1 MIIFLYMADERFAVK
16 YVTDICH
23 MALRLFSFG
32 GVVMKTNKRSYLI
45 AILSVLLT
53 AFVMLPVSAFAD
65 MNIVYSGTC
74 GEHLTWTLDDKGT
87 LTISGTGE
95 MNNSSFYENDSIEKV
110 IIEDGCTSIG
120 EGAFSGC
127 TSLTSITIP
136 ASVTSIGEDA
146 FSGCNN
152 LAISGYSRTFAD
164 AYANSNCIPFSPIP
178 PESITGAS
186 ITVPA
191 QTYTGEALEPEVT
204 VVLNGTTLIK
214 DKDYTVAFDNNTNA
228 GTSAT
233 VTITGRIKYEG
244 TESTTFTINK
254 AEQTITASDMTLTYP
269 NSGKI
274 EISGNH
280 GGLSYES
287 SNTNIVTVD
296 TDGNVTAAGAGTA
309 TITITAEETS
319 NYLNAATKTITVTVA
334 KASQSITA
342 SDLSLVFPETGTI
355 TASGNQG
362 ALTYTSS
369 NTAVATVDS
378 NGKVT
383 AKGAGTATITIS
395 AAATDNYNAATKTIT
410 VTVAKSTTTP
420 TDYTVKFMD
429 GQGKTL
435 KTETVEE
442 GKAATAPKDPT
453 REGFTFDGWDKD
465 FSKVTADLTV
475 TAKWKE
481 NTSPKPNARTS
492 IKGKKVVLSKTAFAY
507 NGKVQKPVIKTI
519 AGKKLKE
526 GTDYTA
532 KWSDASSKKV
542 GTYTITITGKG
553 SYTGT
558 TTATYKINKAKNTL
572 KLKGKPVTIKYS
584 KLKKKNQTLAA
595 KKVIKFTKKGK
606 GKLTYKKVS
615 GSGKITINKKTGKVT
630 VKKGLKKDKY
640 KVKVKVKAAGNKNY
654 NASKAKKAA
663 FTIIVK

>member
-1 MIIFLYMADERFAVK
+1 M
-16 YVTDICH
+16 
-23 MALRLFSFG
+23 
-32 GVVMKTNKRSYLI
+32 
-45 AILSVLLT
+45 
-53 AFVMLPVSAFAD
+53 
-65 MNIVYSGTC
+65 
-74 GEHLTWTLDDKGT
+74 
-87 LTISGTGE
+87 
-95 MNNSSFYENDSIEKV
+95 
-110 IIEDGCTSIG
+110 
-120 EGAFSGC
+120 
-127 TSLTSITIP
+127 
-136 ASVTSIGEDA
+136 
-146 FSGCNN
+146 
-152 LAISGYSRTFAD
+152 
-164 AYANSNCIPFSPIP
+164 
-178 PESITGAS
+178 
-186 ITVPA
+186 
-191 QTYTGEALEPEVT
+191 
-204 VVLNGTTLIK
+204 
-214 DKDYTVAFDNNTNA
+214 
-228 GTSAT
+228 
-233 VTITGRIKYEG
+233 
-244 TESTTFTINK
+244 
-254 AEQTITASDMTLTYP
+254 
-269 NSGKI
+269 
-274 EISGNH
+274 
-280 GGLSYES
+280 
-287 SNTNIVTVD
+287 
-296 TDGNVTAAGAGTA
+296 
-309 TITITAEETS
+309 
-319 NYLNAATKTITVTVA
+319 TVA
-334 KASQSITA
+334 KGTQSITA
-342 SDLSLVFPETGTI
+342 SDLSLVLPETGTI

>member
-383 AKGAGTATITIS
+383 AKGAGTTTITIS